1 MKTKEERRHL
11 KIKRLRKKALK
22 LNRKI
27 NNLITI
33 K

>member
-1 MKTKEERRHL
+1 MNGLYKYKDG
-11 KIKRLRKKALK
+11 KRIKALK